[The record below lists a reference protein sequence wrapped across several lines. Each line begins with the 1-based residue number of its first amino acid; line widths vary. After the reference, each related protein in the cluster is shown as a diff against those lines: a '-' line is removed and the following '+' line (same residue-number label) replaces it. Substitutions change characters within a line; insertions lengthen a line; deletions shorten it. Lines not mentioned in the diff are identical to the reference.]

1 MGGGP
6 SNSPPKQANPFDDEK
21 QLVESP
27 DSKLQSSP
35 TWSWEI
41 ADFSVRPFSLLPL
54 QYWPQLILFGQ

>member
-54 QYWPQLILFGQ
+54 QY